1 MNICNPVGRESLG
14 SLWVGSLGYEFLSI
28 NSMTPVGTLP
38 PINHTHAND
47 RYYNTADVG
56 MPVPTGDPGHLK
68 VSGNL
73 QSVTDTWRT

>member
-47 RYYNTADVG
+47 RYYNIADVG
-56 MPVPTGDPGHLK
+56 MPAHEGQKLAEDRHPL
-68 VSGNL
+68 
-73 QSVTDTWRT
+73 